1 MRKTEGLEESFWIS
15 LRLLEEKNNVLI
27 LVAEKSKNKKSDEAD
42 SYQERIK
49 EIEVHINRIREFLFQ
64 KKNGKEMGILE

>member
-15 LRLLEEKNNVLI
+15 LRLLEEKKNVLI

>member
-15 LRLLEEKNNVLI
+15 LRLLEEKKNVLI
-27 LVAEKSKNKKSDEAD
+27 LVAENSKNKKSDEAD